1 MFDILFAKTFF
12 LVGMMLA
19 ITTIT
24 TRINKEYETTKEAI
38 LTFIGSFAFLFAISF
53 FSHIFPLNILLV
65 ACFAGIVGWSM
76 GPTITHFGRRFK
88 LKRFLAARDIKSKQD
103 PDNKSITIYYKESK
117 DDEIQIIEEEELES
131 LFKDFEIEIDKGGDP
146 YNKKWQDT
154 VFQAMLGT
162 TLAVF
167 STAALVSVSSIDFS
181 FLGMFL
187 FIALLL
193 LVVVSVLNAFFF
205 KSSRVSLI
213 KAYFGVLIFTL
224 YLLYDFNMLESQM
237 AQGETSWSVAIDIAV
252 NIYLDIINLF
262 LDLLEILS
270 D

>member
-12 LVGMMLA
+12 LVGMMLI

-24 TRINKEYETTKEAI
+24 TRINKEYETTIEAV
-38 LTFIGSFAFLFAISF
+38 LTFLGGFVFLFAVTF
-53 FSHIFPLNILLV
+53 FAEIYPLNLFLV
-65 ACFAGIVGWSM
+65 ACFAGVVGWSL

-88 LKRFLAARDIKSKQD
+88 LKRFLKSRNIEVKKD
-103 PDNKSITIYYKESK
+103 PK
-117 DDEIQIIEEEELES
+117 DKNIVLYLRNSSNGEQEIMHEEEVVALLAEFELE
-131 LFKDFEIEIDKGGDP
+131 IEKGGDP

-167 STAALVSVSSIDFS
+167 ATATLVFTSSIDFS

-193 LVVVSVLNAFFF
+193 LIIITLLNMFIF
-205 KSSRVSLI
+205 KSDRVSLI
-213 KAYFGVLIFTL
+213 KAYFGVLIFTG
-224 YLLYDFNMLESQM
+224 YLIFDFNRLESLM
-237 AQGETSWSVAIDIAV
+237 AEGDTSWSTAIDIAV
-252 NIYLDIINLF
+252 NLYLDIINLF
-262 LDLLEILS
+262 LDLLQILAE
-270 D
+270 

>member
-1 MFDILFAKTFF
+1 MFGILFAKTFF

-24 TRINKEYETTKEAI
+24 SRINKVYETGMEAI
-38 LTFIGSFAFLFAISF
+38 LTFLGTFAFLIAISYF
-53 FSHIFPLNILLV
+53 DDIFPLNILLV
-65 ACFAGIVGWSM
+65 ACFSGIIGWSL
-76 GPTITHFGRRFK
+76 GPTITHIGRRFK
-88 LKRFLAARDIKSKQD
+88 LKRFLAARDIKSKKD
-103 PDNKSITIYYKESK
+103 EDNKELIIHYREVEDK
-117 DDEIQIIEEEELES
+117 EIQIIADEELEN
-131 LFKDFEIEIDKGGDP
+131 LFKDFEIEIEKGGDP

-162 TLAVF
+162 SIAVLA
-167 STAALVSVSSIDFS
+167 TATLVSFSSIDFS

-193 LVVVSVLNAFFF
+193 LVAVSILNIFFF
-205 KSSRVSLI
+205 KSSRLSLI

-224 YLLYDFNMLESQM
+224 YLVFDFNRLESQM
-237 AQGETSWSVAIDIAV
+237 AEGETSWSAAIDIAV

-262 LDLLEILS
+262 ISLLEILAE
-270 D
+270 